1 MFQKNEKH
9 RQGHLFSTL
18 DELPSRM
25 REKLNASW
33 AGTFRRD
40 VFERLDEEPFA
51 VLYSTEASRPNVPV
65 NVLIGLEIL
74 KAGFGWTD
82 EEMYEHFTFD
92 LQVRYALGYAQLSE
106 GYFAIR
112 TVYEFRRRLSE
123 HMQATGENLFEA
135 AFAQVTDEQI
145 EAFGVRTQE
154 LRTDSS
160 QIASHIRQYS
170 RLHLL
175 VEVLHRV
182 QRMLSEIDQATYA
195 DLLSSYVKG
204 KSGHYVY
211 RLKNDEYATHIETM
225 GGVMAQLVTE
235 LAAAYAQEPAYQ
247 LLTRVFAEHFVWE
260 ESEQRAKV
268 PAELAATSLQ
278 APDDPDATFRRKN
291 GEGYQGFVTNITET
305 CHPDNDLQLIL
316 NVQTKPNVADDARMF
331 QDELP
336 ALIERTDVE
345 KIYTDG
351 GYNSP
356 GVDEI
361 LDEHHIKHVQTAIRG
376 DKPNPD
382 TLSLVDFQFETDSAE
397 IPLAATCPQGQRFEI
412 EPGRAKNRFIGRPDA
427 ATCQACPLLDICP
440 VRPRG
445 GNRTPALYV
454 EQRWIKITLKRQV
467 LLAMPTQGNP
477 RAAVEATIRSV
488 KHRLNR
494 GHLRVRGLFRVAC
507 QMIASAMMV
516 NVRRIQHKVAET
528 SSLLA
533 AIALFWLLKRLTLPS
548 TSSHNRSTLFLCP
561 EKCGFA
567 AFSVPTHSLNASP
580 AN

>member
-1 MFQKNEKH
+1 M
-9 RQGHLFSTL
+9 
-18 DELPSRM
+18 
-25 REKLNASW
+25 
-33 AGTFRRD
+33 
-40 VFERLDEEPFA
+40 
-51 VLYSTEASRPNVPV
+51 
-65 NVLIGLEIL
+65 
-74 KAGFGWTD
+74 
-82 EEMYEHFTFD
+82 
-92 LQVRYALGYAQLSE
+92 
-106 GYFAIR
+106 
-112 TVYEFRRRLSE
+112 
-123 HMQATGENLFEA
+123 
-135 AFAQVTDEQI
+135 
-145 EAFGVRTQE
+145 
-154 LRTDSS
+154 
-160 QIASHIRQYS
+160 
-170 RLHLL
+170 
-175 VEVLHRV
+175 
-182 QRMLSEIDQATYA
+182 
-195 DLLSSYVKG
+195 KG

-412 EPGRAKNRFIGRPDA
+412 EPGRTEARFIGRPDV

-454 EQRWIKITLKRQV
+454 EQRWIKVTLKPPLLPLEISVSEEALQAKIQAILAYRSQLSTFWTDQADLELQV
-467 LLAMPTQGNP
+467 FGYAHQVGGERMWVTPAHPQ
-477 RAAVEATIRSV
+477 
-488 KHRLNR
+488 R
-494 GHLRVRGLFRVAC
+494 G
-507 QMIASAMMV
+507 
-516 NVRRIQHKVAET
+516 
-528 SSLLA
+528 
-533 AIALFWLLKRLTLPS
+533 
-548 TSSHNRSTLFLCP
+548 
-561 EKCGFA
+561 
-567 AFSVPTHSLNASP
+567 
-580 AN
+580 